1 MDIRLLFGQM
11 NMNVVS
17 LPPALAP
24 QAAPQTVNY
33 SGLAQQGLTV
43 AQDLERFFLAV
54 LGQVPQPASNALP
67 YQPAAFPTFGQ
78 QQTVGFGQQQTAA
91 FGAGV
96 AGFALPRQ
104 GAYAAAFG
112 GFAAGADLGA
122 SLLPQAG
129 YAQAGYAQAALGQ
142 NAYGQGTALGQAN
155 FGFMALFGIVGG
167 FQGAG
172 FSGGYQS
179 AVGGMAGL
187 NLAAA
192 IYGGQPP
199 NNLSASLAY
208 SQQQRITDD
217 PYGVSQSGQG
227 DKSDLANSP
236 EAMLAIQESLKGKG
250 VQSYEDL
257 AKTLKETYG
266 IEATSGDIT
275 IKDKDGKEKTVK
287 GVKLGNGDYFIDG
300 NGNGQLDAG
309 DYKFDEAVKNVKDK
323 YHLSDDDL
331 KKVTEDLK
339 TRAKN
344 GVSNQTQQY
353 PQYPNYNQ
361 FPPFS
366 QFPQFPQVP
375 QFPQFPQVVYN
386 PEMNMQIMVLFAQAF
401 ELAVA

>member
-1 MDIRLLFGQM
+1 M
-11 NMNVVS
+11 S

-24 QAAPQTVNY
+24 QAAPATVNY
-33 SGLAQQGLTV
+33 KSFAQQGLTV

-54 LGQVPQPASNALP
+54 LGQSAQLSPGAVADQPNP
-67 YQPAAFPTFGQ
+67 FPVFGQ
-78 QQTVGFGQQQTAA
+78 QTATFA
-91 FGAGV
+91 AAAG
-96 AGFALPRQ
+96 AGFAVPRQ

-112 GFAAGADLGA
+112 GFAAGAALGTSIEPQFGFA
-122 SLLPQAG
+122 QAG
-129 YAQAGYAQAALGQ
+129 YAQAGYS
-142 NAYGQGTALGQAN
+142 QGAALGQAN
-155 FGFMALFGIVGG
+155 VGFLALFGIIGG

-172 FSGGYQS
+172 FSGGYQ
-179 AVGGMAGL
+179 AAAGGMAGL

-192 IYGGQPP
+192 LYGAQPP

-208 SQQQRITDD
+208 SQQQRVTDD

-236 EAMLAIQESLKGKG
+236 EAMLAIHEALKGKG

-275 IKDKDGKEKTVK
+275 VKDKDGKEHTVK

-344 GVSNQTQQY
+344 GVSNQPQSQQY
-353 PQYPNYNQ
+353 PTYNQ
-361 FPPFS
+361 FP
-366 QFPQFPQVP
+366 QFA
-375 QFPQFPQVVYN
+375 QFPQVVYN
-386 PEMNMQIMVLFAQAF
+386 PQMNMQIMVLFAQAF